1 MNSKNTTPSSR
12 SAGVAGQN
20 GINDGICVAAI
31 VLSVVFIALKHIG
44 YNLFFFADDW
54 AWLHRAAFNT
64 FGELFSL
71 MPEQIYNDRPV
82 GAVMIKFMYDMFGLE
97 WRSFQIFQAGIHAL
111 NCVLVFLIAKPHMS
125 RTGAALAGILAA
137 TWIASNTA
145 VFWTAAMFDLLGAT
159 LCLLAVL
166 FRQLAQARNNDWR
179 IDILG
184 IATYFLAI
192 RTKEFAIGLVVVMLL
207 MSVLLGR
214 RKILESL
221 KELLPY
227 LVVTALLA
235 GRYVYLFSAT
245 PPLPAGTSNPYAL
258 HFLDVLNNLA
268 VYVGHVFYME
278 VFGFYGVVAIC
289 VAILFGSILS
299 KAGGWRITA
308 VGFAGFAIL
317 LGPTLLLSNHL
328 DPLYLYAPHFFLAI
342 AIGGLVG
349 RGIPATVIALAISVI
364 MLVVPPGSGWN
375 KNIINF
381 TLAKGQMARGQFQ
394 SFQPLMSGFPSGSTV
409 FISGVEPYF
418 NPFSYGPGYSIKI
431 LANDK
436 TLQAVLEKPEDQ
448 LVAEFCAKQGPK
460 AFVAFTDAVAV
471 DTTNAVLLTC
481 QGAAK

>member
-1 MNSKNTTPSSR
+1 MNTKDISPSTAADKVS
-12 SAGVAGQN
+12 GKI
-20 GINDGICVAAI
+20 GISDGIYMAAI
-31 VLSVVFIALKHIG
+31 VLSVVYIGLVHIG

-71 MPEQIYNDRPV
+71 IPDQIYNDRPV
-82 GAVMIKFMYDMFGLE
+82 GAVMIKFMYGMFGLE
-97 WRSFQIFQAGIHAL
+97 WRNFQIFQIGIHSL
-111 NCVLVFLIAKPHMS
+111 NCVLVFLIARPHMS
-125 RTGAALAGILAA
+125 RPGAALAGILAA

-145 VFWTAAMFDLLGAT
+145 VFWTAAIFDLFGAT

-184 IATYFLAI
+184 VATYFLAI

-214 RKILESL
+214 RRILASL
-221 KELLPY
+221 KALWPY
-227 LVVTALLA
+227 LIVMALLA
-235 GRYVYLFSAT
+235 GRYVYLFASR
-245 PPLPAGTSNPYAL
+245 PSSPAGSSNPYTL
-258 HFLDVLNNLA
+258 HPLDLFNNLA
-268 VYVGHVFYME
+268 VYVGDVFYMD

-289 VAILFGSILS
+289 VAILLGSVVS
-299 KAGGWRITA
+299 NAGGWRVVA

-342 AIGGLVG
+342 AIGGLAG
-349 RGIPATVIALAISVI
+349 RGIPATMIALVTSVV
-364 MLVVPPGSGWN
+364 LVVVPPGSNWN
-375 KNIINF
+375 KNITNF
-381 TLAKGQMARGQFQ
+381 TLAKGQIMREQFQ
-394 SFQPLMSGFPSGSTV
+394 SFRSLLSGIPGGSTI

-436 TLQAVLEKPEDQ
+436 TINAVLEKPEDQ
-448 LVAEFCAKQGPK
+448 LIAEFCAAKDPK
-460 AFVAFTDAVAV
+460 VFVAFKDSAAA
-471 DTTNAVLLTC
+471 DTTSTVLSEC

>member
-1 MNSKNTTPSSR
+1 MNTEVIPPSAPVEKVS
-12 SAGVAGQN
+12 GQA
-20 GINDGICVAAI
+20 GINDDIYMAAI
-31 VLSVVFIALKHIG
+31 VLSVVYVGLVHIG
-44 YNLFFFADDW
+44 YNLFFLADDW

-71 MPEQIYNDRPV
+71 MPDRIYNDRPV
-82 GAVMIKFMYDMFGLE
+82 GAVMIKFMYGMFGLE

-111 NCVLVFLIAKPHMS
+111 NCVLVFLIARPHMS
-125 RTGAALAGILAA
+125 RPGAALAGILAA
-137 TWIASNTA
+137 TWISSNTA
-145 VFWTAAMFDLLGAT
+145 VFWTAAIFDLFGAT

-166 FRQLAQARNNDWR
+166 FRQLAQARHNDWR

-192 RTKEFAIGLVVVMLL
+192 RTKEFAIGLVVVLLL

-214 RKILESL
+214 RGILASL
-221 KELLPY
+221 KELFPY
-227 LVVTALLA
+227 LVVMALLA
-235 GRYVYLFSAT
+235 GRYVYLFASRPT
-245 PPLPAGTSNPYAL
+245 VGESSSPYTL
-258 HFLDVLNNLA
+258 HLLDLFNNLA
-268 VYVGHVFYME
+268 VYVGDIFYMD

-289 VAILFGSILS
+289 VAILVGSVVRN
-299 KAGGWRITA
+299 AGGWRVTA

-342 AIGGLVG
+342 AVGGLVG
-349 RGIPATVIALAISVI
+349 RGVPATVIALVISVI
-364 MLVVPPGSGWN
+364 LVVVPPGSDWN
-375 KNIINF
+375 KNIISA

-394 SFQPLMSGFPSGSTV
+394 SFRPLLSGIPGGSTI

-436 TLQAVLEKPEDQ
+436 TLSAVLEKPEDQ
-448 LVAEFCAKQGPK
+448 LIAEFCAAKGPK
-460 AFVAFTDAVAV
+460 VFVAFKDSAAA
-471 DTTNAVLLTC
+471 DTTSTVLSKC